1 MHSPLELREIFHLEF
16 LGWLGRSLK
25 PGEYAV
31 KGGANLRFFFGSI
44 RYSEDMDLD
53 ARGVA
58 VHALRD
64 AVMKILG
71 SPRFQDNLRPFG
83 VERAVPPDTA
93 RAKQTE
99 TTQRFKI
106 HLVTSAGEDLFTK
119 VEFSRRGFKG
129 TTVVEPVADAVLRS
143 YKLSPLLVPHYDIRS
158 ALAQKVAALATR
170 PVIQARD
177 IFDLYMLSSRF
188 DPAAE
193 RGTTADALNG
203 AQSSAAQLKKA
214 HDNVF
219 EVSFE
224 QFRDTVGSYLAPDD
238 RAVYDSAPLWDEMK
252 LKTAQFIEELGK
264 ARE

>member
-16 LGWLGRSLK
+16 LSWLGRSLK
-25 PGEYAV
+25 PGDYCL

-44 RYSEDMDLD
+44 RYSEDMDMD
-53 ARGVA
+53 VGGIE

-64 AVMKILG
+64 AVMKILA
-71 SPRFQDNLRPFG
+71 SPRFQGNLRPFG
-83 VERAVPPDTA
+83 VERVVPPDTV

-99 TTQRFKI
+99 TTQRFKV

-129 TTVVEPVADAVLRS
+129 TTVFEPVTDAVLRS

-170 PVIQARD
+170 SVIQARD

-188 DPAAE
+188 DPDAAGGRPASE
-193 RGTTADALNG
+193 ARLSE
-203 AQSSAAQLKKA
+203 AQVKKA

-238 RAVYDSAPLWDEMK
+238 RGVYDSAPLWDEMK

-264 ARE
+264 ASE

>member
-1 MHSPLELREIFHLEF
+1 MHGPLQLREIFHLEF
-16 LGWLGRSLK
+16 LRWLGRSLK
-25 PGEYAV
+25 PVDYCL
-31 KGGANLRFFFGSI
+31 KDGANLRFFFGSI
-44 RYSEDMDLD
+44 RFSEDMDLD
-53 ARGVA
+53 VRGVA

-64 AVMKILG
+64 AVMKILD
-71 SPRFQDNLRPFG
+71 SPRFQGNLRPFG
-83 VERAVPPDTA
+83 VERVVPPDTV

-99 TTQRFKI
+99 TTQRFKV

-129 TTVVEPVADAVLRS
+129 TTVFEPVADAVLRS

-158 ALAQKVAALATR
+158 ALAQKVTALATR
-170 PVIQARD
+170 SVIQARD

-188 DPAAE
+188 DPAGA
-193 RGTTADALNG
+193 GGKTAG
-203 AQSSAAQLKKA
+203 APSSAQLKKA

-224 QFRDTVGSYLAPDD
+224 RFRDTVSAYLAPDD
-238 RAVYDSAPLWDEMK
+238 QAVYDSAPLWDEMK

-264 ARE
+264 AHE